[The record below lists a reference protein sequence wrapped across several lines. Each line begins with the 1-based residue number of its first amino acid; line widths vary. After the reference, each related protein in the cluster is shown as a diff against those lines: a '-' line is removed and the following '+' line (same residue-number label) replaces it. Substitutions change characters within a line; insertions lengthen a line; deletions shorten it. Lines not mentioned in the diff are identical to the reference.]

1 MMDNIM
7 IMDETMVSYHTP
19 RTKKT
24 FKTVDQEGPA
34 RSHQGK
40 SPFRPYEA
48 FAVGKGLIYTHIVP
62 RGTRINT
69 NYIVKALGN
78 FMKYLR
84 KMRPV
89 MVTQRCFFDWIN
101 ASIHTAAVMKMWL
114 AANNIQL
121 FQPHSY

>member
-1 MMDNIM
+1 M
-7 IMDETMVSYHTP
+7 
-19 RTKKT
+19 
-24 FKTVDQEGPA
+24 
-34 RSHQGK
+34 
-40 SPFRPYEA
+40 
-48 FAVGKGLIYTHIVP
+48 P

-89 MVTQRCFFDWIN
+89 MGTQECFFDWIN
-101 ASIHTAAVMKMWL
+101 EPIHTAAVMKMWL